1 MTLTSLG
8 SSTCTGDCRAVGPA
22 VGEAE
27 GLRYDGEKPKEA
39 SEEEYGGSST
49 ARGFFQGTK

>member
-1 MTLTSLG
+1 
-8 SSTCTGDCRAVGPA
+8 

-27 GLRYDGEKPKEA
+27 GLRYDGEEPKEA

-49 ARGFFQGTK
+49 ARGFFQCTH